1 MAFENPTPPK
11 AVQQVAEGALEDR
24 AKHGRG
30 GTEVGV
36 ARARDLANGKG
47 ISLSTLKRM
56 RSFFA
61 RHDVDDR
68 SDKTSAAS
76 IAWRLW
82 GGSVGRKW
90 VEGQLGKYERALA
103 ATKKK
108 K

>member
-1 MAFENPTPPK
+1 MAWENPVPPK

-24 AKHGRG
+24 ARYGKG
-30 GTEVGV
+30 GTAVGV

-47 ISLSTLKRM
+47 ISVDTLKRM

-61 RHDVDDR
+61 RHDVNDR
-68 SDKTSAAS
+68 TEKSSPAS

-82 GGSVGRKW
+82 GGSAGRQW
-90 VEGQLGKYERALA
+90 VEGQLGKWERLQA
-103 ATKKK
+103 AKKK